1 MDETYVTRL
10 IDSMETFM
18 PTVRKLRPNQ
28 PWSAVAAAVTLATG
42 KTWTTKRLRRSVR
55 RLMAEGVVDKNLMGR
70 SPPRRR
76 RRSDELAVLVKG
88 IALASPEMS
97 LRGTGE
103 QLKAMKIRTPAGK
116 PNWAP
121 TSVAHLLN
129 KAPGTPSD

>member
-1 MDETYVTRL
+1 MDETYVIRL

-42 KTWTTKRLRRSVR
+42 KTWTTKRLRRSV
-55 RLMAEGVVDKNLMGR
+55 
-70 SPPRRR
+70 
-76 RRSDELAVLVKG
+76 RSDELAVLVKG